1 MPAKRKTL
9 EELRAEKEQAEAR
22 LLQEQHKL
30 NRLENRLHY
39 YEQGERAK
47 RTHRL
52 CNLGGAVESLVPQVK
67 TFSKTEIF
75 ELMETIFSLPEVQH
89 TLHSF
94 GRRKENTEHGTI
106 SPDCDTD

>member
-1 MPAKRKTL
+1 MPEKRKTL

-52 CNLGGAVESLVPQVK
+52 CNLGGAVESLAPQVK

-75 ELMETIFSLPEVQH
+75 ELMESIFSLPEVQH

-94 GRRKENTEHGTI
+94 EHRKENTEHGTVP
-106 SPDCDTD
+106 SDCDTD